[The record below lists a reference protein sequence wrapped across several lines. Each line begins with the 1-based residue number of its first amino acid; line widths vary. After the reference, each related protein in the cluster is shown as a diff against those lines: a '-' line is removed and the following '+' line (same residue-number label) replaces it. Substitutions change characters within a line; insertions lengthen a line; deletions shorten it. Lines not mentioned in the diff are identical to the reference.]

1 MAEAERSA
9 DWRELYKQAVLEP
22 DPEKLAMRIDK
33 AHKAIRWHISELWH
47 VEAADTNERSQLDAA
62 SYFLGLL
69 RTIAAKKVQ
78 PKSPQYSS
86 FAAGKQ
92 AS

>member
-1 MAEAERSA
+1 MAEAERTT

-22 DPEKLAMRIDK
+22 DPEQLAMRIDK
-33 AHKAIRWHISELWH
+33 AHKAIRWRISELWH
-47 VEAADTNERSQLDAA
+47 VGAADTSERSQLDAA
-62 SYFLGLL
+62 SYFLALL
-69 RTIAAKKVQ
+69 RTIAGRKVQ
-78 PKSPQYSS
+78 PKGPLCSS